1 MTMFDS
7 GANVPPDDADDAK
20 LDALLSLSRPLEA
33 DSAFQS
39 SLLHGFDARTRRK
52 GARKLLTIFAEAL
65 GWRALARPMAAAS
78 LLAGICMTGFVA
90 GAAASP
96 SDGETYA
103 ELSAAFDQSFN
114 LSEDTVSWAK
124 E

>member
-7 GANVPPDDADDAK
+7 GANIHPDDTDDAK

-39 SLLHGFDARTRRK
+39 SLLHAFDARARRK
-52 GARKLLTIFAEAL
+52 NERLSLTVFAEAF

-78 LLAGICMTGFVA
+78 ILAGICTTGFVA

-96 SDGETYA
+96 NESDTYA
-103 ELSAAFDQSFN
+103 ELSAAFDQSFD
-114 LSEDTVSWAK
+114 LSEDIGSWAR

>member
-1 MTMFDS
+1 MNMFDG
-7 GANVPPDDADDAK
+7 GANIPPNQSDDAR
-20 LDALLSLSRPLEA
+20 LDALLSLSKPLEA
-33 DSAFQS
+33 DSVFQS
-39 SLLHGFDARTRRK
+39 GLLHGFDAHVRRK
-52 GARKLLTIFAEAL
+52 NNALSLSLFADAF
-65 GWRALARPMAAAS
+65 GWRALARPLAAAS
-78 LLAGICMTGFVA
+78 LLAGICTTGFVA

-96 SDGETYA
+96 SDGDTYA